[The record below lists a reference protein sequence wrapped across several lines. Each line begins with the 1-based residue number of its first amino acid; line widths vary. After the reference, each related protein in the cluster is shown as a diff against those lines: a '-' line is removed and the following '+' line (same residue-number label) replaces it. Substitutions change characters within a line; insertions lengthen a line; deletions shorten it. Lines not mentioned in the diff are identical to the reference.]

1 MKAFLE
7 PLRGLGSF
15 AELEDAMERRP
26 GVYAAAGLTDAGK
39 PHFVYGLDRRREA
52 PGFLSRSVNR
62 KQESCWSRILFLIL
76 MRCISRR
83 RIFCFI
89 SLIFEEQR

>member
-39 PHFVYGLDRRREA
+39 PHFVYGLDRAAGGARLLVTFSEQKARE
-52 PGFLSRSVNR
+52 LL
-62 KQESCWSRILFLIL
+62 ESYTFFDSDAR
-76 MRCISRR
+76 
-83 RIFCFI
+83 
-89 SLIFEEQR
+89 